1 MLRLCP
7 PKCKSCFSHQ
17 AVRPTIDDCHTAL
30 RYFANGVNPDCRD
43 ACSPPEGFRRQ
54 ELPFSSLF
62 LSCSFVGECTS
73 IAEARSSPPC
83 RAITLS
89 TSPASRAA
97 YTNHTRSITQDTL
110 LAVTDHTTPP
120 CLWVPIHRDSRPD
133 RGRWASAGA
142 TPFQAMKRLLARVD
156 PSDRCAPSG

>member
-17 AVRPTIDDCHTAL
+17 AVKPTIDDCHTAL
-30 RYFANGVNPDCRD
+30 RFFANSARPAYQNVWRYPEGLRRQQLPF
-43 ACSPPEGFRRQ
+43 CSP
-54 ELPFSSLF
+54 LLSYSF
-62 LSCSFVGECTS
+62 LGECTS